1 MQDMVL
7 VTTQLVLRVVILGG
21 LCLLSNNNVHTT
33 TVEENESGDLYITLD
48 PSVLNQLG
56 WTEET
61 LLEWELYDNGTARIT
76 ATDA

>member
-1 MQDMVL
+1 M

-21 LCLLSNNNVHTT
+21 LCLLSNNNVYTT
-33 TVEENESGDLYITLD
+33 TVEEDESGDLYITLD

-61 LLEWELYDNGTARIT
+61 LLEWELDDNGTARIT
-76 ATDA
+76 TTDA

>member
-1 MQDMVL
+1 MSH
-7 VTTQLVLRVVILGG
+7 
-21 LCLLSNNNVHTT
+21 SNNYIYTT

-61 LLEWELYDNGTARIT
+61 LLEWELDDNGTARIT